1 MSFCFADRVRVAPD
15 VLFRLVSDEAILV
28 NLNTEVYLGLNA
40 VGARMWN
47 VLNTAN
53 SIEAAY
59 QTLLSEYEV
68 EPPRLRADLED
79 LLDQLLGQKLVE
91 VGPADT

>member
-1 MSFCFADRVRVAPD
+1 MSISFSDRVRVAPD

-28 NLNTEVYLGLNA
+28 NLNTEIYLGLNA

-59 QTLLSEYEV
+59 ETLLSEYEV
-68 EPPRLRADLED
+68 EPQRLRADLED

-91 VGPADT
+91 VGPADI

>member
-1 MSFCFADRVRVAPD
+1 
-15 VLFRLVSDEAILV
+15 
-28 NLNTEVYLGLNA
+28 
-40 VGARMWN
+40 

-59 QTLLSEYEV
+59 ETLLSEYEV
-68 EPPRLRADLED
+68 EPQRLRADLED

-91 VGPADT
+91 VGPADI